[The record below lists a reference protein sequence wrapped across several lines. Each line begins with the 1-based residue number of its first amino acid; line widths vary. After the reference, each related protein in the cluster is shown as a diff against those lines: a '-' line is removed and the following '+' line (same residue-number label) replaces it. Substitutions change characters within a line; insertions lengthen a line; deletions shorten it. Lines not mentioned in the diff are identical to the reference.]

1 MAAAERERSTLEC
14 WPALVAPNTKH
25 QTLNTDNQ
33 TPKNKDQIPSAENQT
48 QKTNNKHQKPKTKTT
63 TSTQSNPDCPC
74 LLRVLP
80 RNFSTHTH
88 VHQINQ
94 YCPCHLQV
102 DLHQCDTCAS
112 DPGRRPLQIRTM
124 QSCSLNYQAFQVHTT
139 FNNLLS
145 TCASK
150 SFSVSSVNWYRQAH
164 FDVKHKKS
172 STILR
177 FLFSCLMLLFI

>member
-1 MAAAERERSTLEC
+1 MCAPAWWCQLMVPHIFLTASDGCGRTREEHLGMLTSVGR
-14 WPALVAPNTKH
+14 TKH

-33 TPKNKDQIPSAENQT
+33 TPKNKKQIPNAENQT
-48 QKTNNKHQKPKTKTT
+48 HKKKAKKQNNNANTNHNQILIVLAFSECFPE
-63 TSTQSNPDCPC
+63 TSP
-74 LLRVLP
+74 
-80 RNFSTHTH
+80 HTH

-102 DLHQCDTCAS
+102 DLHKRDTCAS

-150 SFSVSSVNWYRQAH
+150 SFSVSSVN
-164 FDVKHKKS
+164 
-172 STILR
+172 
-177 FLFSCLMLLFI
+177 